1 MGKRVSARGRST
13 RHFAAAPAS
22 AVARGPSP
30 GELAAGAFG
39 AMRDVAS
46 EEAEM
51 ARVES
56 LVDAVK
62 ISTSAESRRDA
73 LLALARA
80 MAADARARRA
90 SRTRTARAACS

>member
-1 MGKRVSARGRST
+1 MGKRVSARAFDAPLRRGAGERGR
-13 RHFAAAPAS
+13 AL
-22 AVARGPSP
+22 GPSP

-80 MAADARARRA
+80 MAADARA
-90 SRTRTARAACS
+90 ACS